1 MGLNEKHALGRNQRF
16 IIQPQLSTQTYPAF
30 TVPDSVAARAPKQL
44 TVLTS
49 SMSYEQER
57 KNRADTSQTRD
68 YFERIT
74 GNKTVTWGCECHL
87 LIPDQT
93 SGAVNPDWTYMMSS
107 AMGAANSSG
116 SGPYTLTYSLTQ
128 GQTNEYPMT
137 LVRELNEV
145 MSESVWGAVA
155 EEMTL
160 SVAQGDEPK
169 LSFTGTA
176 SDYAATATTTVNDLS
191 LTPGDTVIQVTS
203 AHTLSVNSVVK
214 IGTEDGSDNT
224 GFRIIAVDTTA
235 STITLDQGIGTDVSN
250 GDAIIPFFDPDITTT
265 SSSLI
270 NGISGQLDWGGTS
283 DFEINSFSLTVKNNF
298 KPVQEAFKASVQDY
312 IPGRRDI
319 TGEVVITGAKDK
331 IMTLIYRYNFD
342 SSNNIVARFG
352 SSSSGEEKMTVT
364 IAKPEFDFSEV
375 TVPEAEEV
383 TINLPFTAL
392 ATTDTA
398 TDAVSIAITTN

>member
-1 MGLNEKHALGRNQRF
+1 MGLNQTHALGRNQRF
-16 IIQPQLSTQTYPAF
+16 IIQPMGAAQTYPAF
-30 TVPDSVAARAPKQL
+30 TTPDSTASRVPSQL
-44 TVLTS
+44 TVMTS

-74 GNKTVTWGCECHL
+74 GNKTVTWGCECFL

-93 SGAVNPDWTYMMSS
+93 LAAVNPDWHWMMSS
-107 AMGAANSSG
+107 AMSTSASSG
-116 SGPYTLTYSLTQ
+116 AGPYTITYSLNHL
-128 GQTNEYPMT
+128 QTNEYPMT
-137 LVRELNEV
+137 IMRELNEV
-145 MSESVWGAVA
+145 MSESVWGAVV

-160 SVAQGDEPK
+160 SIAQGDEPK
-169 LSFTGTA
+169 LAFNGTA
-176 SDYAATATTTVNDLS
+176 SDYAATATTTVNDAS
-191 LTPGDTVIQVTS
+191 PNNNPITVDN
-203 AHTLSVNSVVK
+203 AGALAVNSIIK
-214 IGTEDGSDNT
+214 IGSDDGSDNT
-224 GFRIIAVDTTA
+224 GFRILSISGND
-235 STITLDQGIGTDVSN
+235 ITLNEAPTSVSD
-250 GDAIIPFFDPDITTT
+250 GDAIIPYFDPDITTT
-265 SSSLI
+265 ASSLI
-270 NGISGQLDWGGTS
+270 NGISGQLDWGS
-283 DFEINSFSLTVKNNF
+283 DTDLEINSFTLTVKNNF
-298 KPVQEAFKASVQDY
+298 KPIQEAFKAAVQDY
-312 IPGRRDI
+312 VPGRRDI
-319 TGEVVITGAKDK
+319 TGELVVTGAKDK

-383 TINLPFTAL
+383 TITLPFTAL

>member
-16 IIQPQLSTQTYPAF
+16 VIQPQLSTQTYPAF
-30 TVPDSVAARAPKQL
+30 SIPDSAAARAPKQL

-93 SGAVNPDWTYMMSS
+93 SGAINPDWTYLMSS
-107 AMGAANSSG
+107 AMGSVASSG
-116 SGPYTLTYSLTQ
+116 AGPYSLTYSLTQ

-137 LVRELNEV
+137 LMREMNDV
-145 MSESVWGAVA
+145 MSESVWGAVV
-155 EEMTL
+155 EEMTI
-160 SVAQGDEPK
+160 SVAQGDDPK
-169 LSFTGTA
+169 LSFSGTA
-176 SDYAATATTTVNDLS
+176 SDYAATATTTVNDAS
-191 LTPGDTVIQVTS
+191 PNNNPITITNAATLT
-203 AHTLSVNSVVK
+203 VNSVIK
-214 IGTEDGSDNT
+214 IGSDDGSSAT
-224 GFRIIAVDTTA
+224 GFQILSISGND
-235 STITLDQGIGTDVSN
+235 ITLNEAPTSVSD
-250 GDAIIPFFDPDITTT
+250 GDAVIPYFDPGITTT

-298 KPVQEAFKASVQDY
+298 KPIQEAFKAAVQDY
-312 IPGRRDI
+312 VPGRRDI
-319 TGEVVITGAKDK
+319 TGEIVITGAKDK

-342 SSNNIVARFG
+342 SSNNVVARFG
-352 SSSSGEEKMTVT
+352 ATSSGAEKMTIT

-383 TINLPFTAL
+383 TITLPFTAL
-392 ATTDTA
+392 ATTDTS
-398 TDAVSIAITTN
+398 TDALSIVLTTN

>member
-30 TVPDSVAARAPKQL
+30 TLPDNAAARAPKQL
-44 TVLTS
+44 TVMTS

-93 SGAVNPDWTYMMSS
+93 SGAINPDWTYMMSS
-107 AMGAANSSG
+107 AMGAVASSG
-116 SGPYTLTYSLTQ
+116 AGPYVLTYSLTQ

-176 SDYAATATTTVNDLS
+176 SDYAATATTTVNDAS
-191 LTPGDTVIQVTS
+191 PNNNPITVTNVGALT
-203 AHTLSVNSVVK
+203 VNSVIK
-214 IGTEDGSDNT
+214 IGSDDGSSNT
-224 GFRIIAVDTTA
+224 GFQILSISGND
-235 STITLDQGIGTDVSN
+235 ITLNEAPTSVSD

-270 NGISGQLDWGGTS
+270 NGISGQLNWGGTS
-283 DFEINSFSLTVKNNF
+283 DFEINSFTLTVKNNF
-298 KPVQEAFKASVQDY
+298 KPVQEAFKAAVQDY

-319 TGEVVITGAKDK
+319 TGEIVITGAKDK
-331 IMTLIYRYNFD
+331 IKTLIYRYNFD

-352 SSSSGEEKMTVT
+352 STSSGTEKMTIT

-383 TINLPFTAL
+383 TISLPFTAL
-392 ATTDTA
+392 ATSDTA

>member
-30 TVPDSVAARAPKQL
+30 TLPDSTSTAARAPKQL

-57 KNRADTSQTRD
+57 KNRADASQTRD

-93 SGAVNPDWTYMMSS
+93 SGAINPDWTYMMSS
-107 AMGAANSSG
+107 AMGAVASTG
-116 SGPYTLTYSLTQ
+116 SGPYTLTYSLTH

-176 SDYAATATTTVNDLS
+176 SDYAATATTTVNDAS
-191 LTPGDTVIQVTS
+191 PNNNPITVTN
-203 AHTLSVNSVVK
+203 AGALSVNSIIK
-214 IGTEDGSDNT
+214 IGGDDGSDNT
-224 GFRIIAVDTTA
+224 GFRILSISGND
-235 STITLDQGIGTDVSN
+235 ITLNEAPTSVSD
-250 GDAIIPFFDPDITTT
+250 GDAIIPYFDPDIATT
-265 SSSLI
+265 SSSLV
-270 NGISGQLDWGGTS
+270 NGISGQLNWGGTS
-283 DFEINSFSLTVKNNF
+283 DFEINSFTLTVKNNF
-298 KPVQEAFKASVQDY
+298 KPVQEAFKAAVQDY

-319 TGEVVITGAKDK
+319 TGEIVITGAKDK

-383 TINLPFTAL
+383 TITLPFTAL